1 MALRLRRGTNAERL
15 TITPEIGELIY
26 TTDTKKVFVGD
37 GTTEGGVAIDTGLL
51 DLDGNSLNDLGD
63 VSTATPTD
71 SQVLAW
77 NDANSIWEPADAA
90 TPDLSAS
97 VIGDLGDVAIGVID
111 INQTLVWDGTN
122 FVPGS
127 AGGSLVDESTPTL
140 GSDLDA
146 NSNNII
152 NVNQINA
159 STFNGTH
166 LGSHAGDFSGDLI
179 GTFQGSVYGNDSTLV
194 FNADDN
200 TITAAD
206 IQAVTFIA
214 TDSFN
219 GLLVGQVQGQLT
231 GDVFADDGLT
241 RILNSGTDGT
251 DATFTGTVT
260 GSLVGDVEGDIRGS
274 VFAFDS
280 TMIIDGLDG
289 KIVGDVVGKVSTEQ
303 DILFRLNQGTA
314 PNAAINFEM
323 FRGSKTAPIQPNNFD
338 RTFIN
343 WKSYDVATDQYVD
356 TSLIAGYHQTG
367 NAGYLALS
375 TADTSGVFFNTAA
388 ELDGI
393 TQKFVVT
400 APGGSTFSGSI
411 KPGVYADAAARDTA
425 IPTPTAGEMVF
436 ITALAQFQGYD
447 GSAWVALN

>member
-37 GTTEGGVAIDTGLL
+37 GSTAGGVPIDTGLL
-51 DLDGNSLNDLGD
+51 DLAGNSLNDLGD
-63 VSTATPTD
+63 VATTEPTD

-77 NDANSIWEPADAA
+77 NDANSNWEPADAA

-97 VIGDLGDVAIGVID
+97 VISDLGDVAIGVID
-111 INQTLVWDGTN
+111 INQTLIWDGTN

-127 AGGSLVDESTPTL
+127 AGGSLVNESNPTL
-140 GSDLDA
+140 GGDLDA

-166 LGSHAGDFSGDLI
+166 LGSHAGDFSGDLV
-179 GTFQGSVYGNDSTLV
+179 GSFQGSVFGGDSSVIINSEDNSIT
-194 FNADDN
+194 AD
-200 TITAAD
+200 TITATT
-206 IQAVTFIA
+206 VGA

-219 GLLVGQVQGQLT
+219 GLLVGTVQGSLT
-231 GDVFADDGLT
+231 GDVFADDGEN
-241 RILNSGTDGT
+241 RILNSGTNGT

-260 GSLVGDVEGDIRGS
+260 GSLLGDVEGDLRGS

-289 KIVGDVVGKVSTEQ
+289 KVIGDVVGKVSTEQ
-303 DILFRLNQGTA
+303 DITFRLNQGTA
-314 PNAAINFEM
+314 PNTAIDFEM
-323 FRGSKTAPIQPNNFD
+323 FRGSETAPTAPNNFD

-367 NAGYLALS
+367 NAGYLSLT
-375 TADTSGVFFNTAA
+375 TADTSGDFFNTAA

-393 TQKFVVT
+393 TQKFTVT

-411 KPGVYADAAARDTA
+411 KPGVYADVAARDAA

-436 ITALAQFQGYD
+436 ITALSQFQGYD
-447 GSAWVALN
+447 GSAWVPLN